1 MANETADSDPERI
14 EKLEAEVTILTT
26 LVVALT

>member
-26 LVVALT
+26 LEPVA